1 MSWPVDVTQFLD
13 GGFNWSM
20 YEKDFLYTPDG
31 NREIPDHHC
40 KQTFVKSLPYIK
52 SFRNSIDIGCRDGEY
67 TRYLH
72 KYFNHVYCFDYR
84 KRKLFN
90 KNVDLTKVSH
100 FQCALGNCNEEILVS
115 GAGSLLSQSV
125 PKDQWIKIQLYTLD
139 QFEFEN
145 IDYIKIDVDGF
156 ELKVLQGAINTIE
169 KFSPILVLE
178 QENNDTEA
186 LEFCK
191 GLGYSIAD
199 WDDQHRN
206 VIMRKL

>member
-1 MSWPVDVTQFLD
+1 MSWPINQTQFSD
-13 GGFNWSM
+13 GGFDWSL
-20 YEKDFLYTPDG
+20 YERDFLYTPDG

-40 KQTFVKSLPYIK
+40 KQTFVKSLPYIN

-72 KYFNHVYCFDYR
+72 KYFDHVYCFDYR
-84 KRKLFN
+84 RRKLFN
-90 KNVDLTKVSH
+90 KNVDLSKISH
-100 FQCALGNCNEEILVS
+100 FQCALGDRNEERLVS

-125 PKDQWIKIQLYTLD
+125 PRDQWVKIQIYTLD
-139 QFEFEN
+139 QFKFEN

-156 ELKVLQGAINTIE
+156 ELQVLQGAINTIE

-178 QENNDTEA
+178 QENNDTRA

-191 GLGYSIAD
+191 ELGYSIAD